1 MCAKLEELTD
11 FDDQEKLKE
20 KLFGNIYFI
29 GELYKEFLLPEKIVV
44 MVQMN
49 LLGLDENQ
57 KDNKQLSHHTLDAG
71 LMFINK
77 VGLVFDERTA
87 SSIK

>member
-1 MCAKLEELTD
+1 MEELDD
-11 FDDQEKLKE
+11 FDSKEKLKE

-49 LLGLDENQ
+49 LLGLDDNQ
-57 KDNKQLSHHTLDAG
+57 NDNK
-71 LMFINK
+71 
-77 VGLVFDERTA
+77 
-87 SSIK
+87 